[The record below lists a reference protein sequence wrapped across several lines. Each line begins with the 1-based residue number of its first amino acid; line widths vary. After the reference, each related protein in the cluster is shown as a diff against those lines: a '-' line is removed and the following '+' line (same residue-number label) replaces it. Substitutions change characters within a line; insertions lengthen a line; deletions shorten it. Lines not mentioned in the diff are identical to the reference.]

1 MASSSRQRSGSSDSK
16 PFPQAR
22 SGRSV
27 QASQARKPQ
36 GIAASGMSAYEGQT
50 LGSLRQERERRER
63 AARRQER
70 MRQERR
76 KSNLP
81 FIIVGV
87 VLFLALSFTGLYFI
101 LINTNV
107 FEIEDIEFRGT
118 DHLTSQEVSA
128 LVSVPQGTTLLNIDS
143 KSIEDSLKRDAW
155 VKDVSVS
162 REFPNKL
169 VINVEERSIGA
180 VAEIPMGINQIIQ
193 DWAISDDGMWLM
205 AIPSRESEIGSQLS
219 EAIYEDAASALHIDG
234 VPYGV
239 TPEIGAHC
247 DDDNINNALKI
258 ISDMTTEL
266 ADQLKSV
273 TATDAESTLLTLDS
287 NIEIA
292 FGDSSN
298 IREKERICL
307 KIMEENP
314 TVVYIN
320 VRVPDRPTWRSA

>member
-1 MASSSRQRSGSSDSK
+1 MADSAPLASRAKR
-16 PFPQAR
+16 
-22 SGRSV
+22 
-27 QASQARKPQ
+27 PQ
-36 GIAASGMSAYEGQT
+36 GSAASGVSAYESQT
-50 LGSLRQERERRER
+50 LGSLRQQRERRER
-63 AARRQER
+63 ASRRQER
-70 MRQERR
+70 ARQEKR

-87 VLFLALSFTGLYFI
+87 VLFLALSFMGLYFI

-107 FEIEDIEFRGT
+107 FEIEEIEFAGT
-118 DHLTSQEVSA
+118 DHLTTQEVSA

-155 VKDVSVS
+155 VKDVSVQRS
-162 REFPNKL
+162 FPSKL
-169 VINVEERSIGA
+169 VISVEEREIGA
-180 VAEIPMGINQIIQ
+180 VIEIPMGVNQVIQ
-193 DWAISDDGMWLM
+193 NWAISDDGMWLM
-205 AIPSRESEIGSQLS
+205 AIPSRDSEVGSKLS
-219 EAIYEDAASALHIDG
+219 EAIYTDAEAALHING

-239 TPEIGAHC
+239 TPEIGSYC
-247 DDDNINNALKI
+247 SDDNVNNALKI
-258 ISDMTTEL
+258 ISDMTTGL
-266 ADQLKSV
+266 ADQLKTV
-273 TATDAESTLLTLDS
+273 TATDAESTLLTLDN

-292 FGDSSN
+292 FGDSNN